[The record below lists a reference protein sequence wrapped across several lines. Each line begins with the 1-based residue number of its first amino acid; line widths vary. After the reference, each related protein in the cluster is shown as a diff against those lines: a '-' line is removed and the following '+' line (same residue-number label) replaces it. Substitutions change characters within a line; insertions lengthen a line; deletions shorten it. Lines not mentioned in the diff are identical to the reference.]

1 MFYFLLNSRVRM
13 PESRSSCWMTF
24 SLGMAGLGVVMGIT
38 VFFVF
43 RSVVTPLNE
52 KGSFI
57 LKMMRYRF
65 FIRFLIQL
73 SVRQHPRWSVGA
85 WEWDSCCHR
94 SPLAPPLPEP
104 QVVQLLSSSLLS
116 NPSFIQASHMA
127 HRAQPCCQQEPRPS
141 HLSIQVFTWSL
152 INFLLA
158 LYGAQFSLA
167 HLEISHPTQSN
178 LIYLNKL
185 ASLGATLVRNY
196 DPLTDLLTGV
206 KCRATSVAKNI

>member
-1 MFYFLLNSRVRM
+1 M

-43 RSVVTPLNE
+43 RSVVTPLN
-52 KGSFI
+52 KKTVPLYWRWWASVFYPISNPAFCTATSTLVCGRLGVGFLLPSF
-57 LKMMRYRF
+57 
-65 FIRFLIQL
+65 
-73 SVRQHPRWSVGA
+73 STCTSSSWTTGG
-85 WEWDSCCHR
+85 
-94 SPLAPPLPEP
+94 
-104 QVVQLLSSSLLS
+104 VVQLLFSSFLLS
-116 NPSFIQASHMA
+116 PSFIQASHMA

-178 LIYLNKL
+178 LIYL
-185 ASLGATLVRNY
+185 
-196 DPLTDLLTGV
+196 
-206 KCRATSVAKNI
+206 KNI